1 MNPLADIAAR
11 ARGVRRRITGALA
24 DRMLKIDAPAHAYE
38 IERDIPT
45 TMPDGVVLLAD
56 RYYPTD
62 ASGPLP
68 VVLVRTP
75 YGRRGLLSSLLLGPL
90 ARRGFQVFVQSTR
103 GTFGSGGQFRPFQ
116 TEPQDGAATLA
127 WLREQPWC
135 DGRVASTGP
144 SYLGHTQWA
153 VVPYADPPLVAAG
166 LHITAAHI
174 SEAFYTRGG
183 VPGLRNALTWAGM
196 IGTQESR
203 KLPSLVPNPAQLL
216 RLRQAM
222 RRVPL
227 QSADTSVAGAPV
239 QFWRDF
245 TAHELPGD
253 DFWDAA
259 DHQEA
264 DLSAMPPVNM
274 VTGWWDLFARSQ
286 LHDFARLQRAGVPA
300 RITIGPWL
308 HGDPPEI
315 EAIVRTDLEWLGHY
329 LHGEPLP
336 PGPAVRAQLMGTDE
350 WLDFETWPP
359 PGYPDT
365 VHYLG
370 GGGVLGRSS
379 PHDVAP
385 SRFTYDPSDP
395 TPSVGGPMLSAP
407 GRQSDNTK
415 IEQRPDILTF
425 TGPPLA
431 SDVDVVG
438 APTARVFVRTSTPYA
453 DVFVRV
459 CDVDAEG
466 VSRNVVD
473 GIRRLSPS
481 DGPADVDADGVG
493 IVDLELFP
501 TAYRFAAGHRI
512 RVQVAGGAFPRFARN
527 FGNGERFAAGRGG
540 VPVDVGIFH
549 DAERPSAVTLPSR

>member
-1 MNPLADIAAR
+1 MRR
-11 ARGVRRRITGALA
+11 ATGAVA
-24 DRMLKIDAPAHAYE
+24 DKLLKVDGPRQDYE
-38 IERDIPT
+38 IERDVEV

-56 RYYPTD
+56 RYYPSD

-75 YGRRGLLSSLLLGPL
+75 YGRTGLLSTLLLGPL
-90 ARRGFQVFVQSTR
+90 ARRGFQLFVQSTR

-116 TEPQDGAATLA
+116 TEPEDGAATLA
-127 WLREQPWC
+127 WLRRQPWC
-135 DGRVASTGP
+135 DGRIASTGP

-153 VVPYADPPLVAAG
+153 VAPYADPPLVAAG

-183 VPGLRNALTWAGM
+183 VPGLRNALTWAAM
-196 IGTQESR
+196 IGTQER
-203 KLPSLVPNPAQLL
+203 RWLPPLVPNAPQML
-216 RLRQAM
+216 RLRRAM
-222 RRVPL
+222 HGLPL
-227 QSADTSVAGAPV
+227 QSADTAVAGAPV

-274 VTGWWDLFARSQ
+274 VTGWWDLFVRSQ
-286 LHDFARLQRAGVPA
+286 LHDFARLQQAGVPA

-308 HGDPPEI
+308 HGDPPEV

-329 LHGEPLP
+329 LNGEPLP

-350 WLDFETWPP
+350 WLEFESWPP
-359 PGYPDT
+359 PGYADAT
-365 VHYLG
+365 HYLG
-370 GGGVLGRSS
+370 GGGVL
-379 PHDVAP
+379 DDAP
-385 SRFTYDPSDP
+385 SQQSAPTRFTYDPADP
-395 TPSVGGPMLSAP
+395 TPTVGGPMLSAP

-415 IEQRPDILTF
+415 NEQRGDILTF
-425 TGPPLA
+425 TGPVLDDA
-431 SDVDVVG
+431 VDIVG
-438 APTARVFVRTSTPYA
+438 APTARIFVRTSTPYA
-453 DVFVRV
+453 DLFVRV

-466 VSRNVVD
+466 TSRNVVD
-473 GIRRLSPS
+473 GIRRLSPA
-481 DGPADVDADGVG
+481 DGPDSTDDAGVA
-493 IVDLELFP
+493 VVELELFP

-527 FGNGERFAAGRGG
+527 FGDGERFAAGSSG
-540 VPVDVGIFH
+540 VPVDFEIFH
-549 DAERPSAVTLPSR
+549 DAAHPSTVTLPSKTRTRG